1 MKHIYFL
8 ILLVGFIFAFSSCKE
23 KTKNEDIIT
32 KVPLKK
38 KQQKGP
44 ILSSTAHWDKTIDW
58 NGNSYSIIID
68 RMPDTKL
75 TLTEDESGQK
85 YFDNKVHL
93 QIVQINGKTLVD
105 KWFYKADFQ
114 SFSKSTFEEHSAF
127 LGIAYDKQERGNL
140 LFGASVG
147 SPDPNSDEYIP
158 FDIIITPSGKI
169 EVKGSAQSA
178 GTSPSKD
185 SLNKKNELDLSEEE
199 GI

>member
-1 MKHIYFL
+1 M
-8 ILLVGFIFAFSSCKE
+8 
-23 KTKNEDIIT
+23 
-32 KVPLKK
+32 
-38 KQQKGP
+38 
-44 ILSSTAHWDKTIDW
+44 
-58 NGNSYSIIID
+58 
-68 RMPDTKL
+68 
-75 TLTEDESGQK
+75 
-85 YFDNKVHL
+85 
-93 QIVQINGKTLVD
+93 
-105 KWFYKADFQ
+105 
-114 SFSKSTFEEHSAF
+114 
-127 LGIAYDKQERGNL
+127 GIAYDKQERGNL

>member
-1 MKHIYFL
+1 MYIADLVFNFVLHIYFL

-114 SFSKSTFEEHSAF
+114 SFSK
-127 LGIAYDKQERGNL
+127 YL
-140 LFGASVG
+140 L
-147 SPDPNSDEYIP
+147 
-158 FDIIITPSGKI
+158 
-169 EVKGSAQSA
+169 
-178 GTSPSKD
+178 
-185 SLNKKNELDLSEEE
+185 E
-199 GI
+199 GMPKSSI